1 MSTRSKLIS
10 IENKTSEALIN
21 TEITHEEF
29 TTIIKREKLS

>member
-1 MSTRSKLIS
+1 MSARSKLIS

-29 TTIIKREKLS
+29 TTIINGEKLS